1 MKQAI
6 GYNETT
12 ELGGNPNVLGGGAR
26 PLDTYDLE
34 LGLGESK
41 PYTKIP
47 FDITKINIKDII
59 GDTSS
64 TKVLCKDGTFGYDMS
79 SSNAKY
85 DNSKTCINN
94 GGRAEIKPVVN
105 ETVKYG
111 VIKQDA
117 EEKFYES
124 LGLKSSM
131 FFTLKSK
138 GRLLVAVVL
147 VGGYFAY
154 KKFKK

>member
-1 MKQAI
+1 MSLYKGDMNSRILAGEKMEDVLKNLDAPKTDWKLGNWSGGI
-6 GYNETT
+6 NPYDMYTNVTT
-12 ELGGNPNVLGGGAR
+12 TR
-26 PLDTYDLE
+26 
-34 LGLGESK
+34 
-41 PYTKIP
+41 
-47 FDITKINIKDII
+47 
-59 GDTSS
+59 
-64 TKVLCKDGTFGYDMS
+64 VLCKDGTVAFES
-79 SSNAKY
+79 SSENAKY

-147 VGGYFAY
+147 IAGYFAY